1 MEAAEILE
9 YVPGMSK
16 NLPDYK
22 SVDPEKS
29 TLGGFDAVRTSAPCP
44 GGSTLDPTTGIC
56 WSENS
61 PSDSLGGSGNIPCLP
76 GRLGLCLGALQN
88 IPVPGSALQTTYPP
102 AGPAP
107 RSGPMGTRP

>member
-1 MEAAEILE
+1 MLIRTRASELLLATLCSTMLASVVLATA
-9 YVPGMSK
+9 PG
-16 NLPDYK
+16 
-22 SVDPEKS
+22 
-29 TLGGFDAVRTSAPCP
+29 ATSAPCP

-61 PSDSLGGSGNIPCLP
+61 PSNSLGGSGNIPCLP

-88 IPVPGSALQTTYPP
+88 TPVPGSALQTTYPP

-107 RSGPMGTRP
+107 RSGPKGTWP

>member
-1 MEAAEILE
+1 MLIRTRAPELLLATLCSTMLASAVLASAPAA
-9 YVPGMSK
+9 
-16 NLPDYK
+16 
-22 SVDPEKS
+22 
-29 TLGGFDAVRTSAPCP
+29 TSAPCP

-61 PSDSLGGSGNIPCLP
+61 PSNSLGGSGNIPCLP

-88 IPVPGSALQTTYPP
+88 TPVPGSALQTTYPP

-107 RSGPMGTRP
+107 RSGPKGTWP

>member
-1 MEAAEILE
+1 MLIQTRASELLLATLCSTMLAA
-9 YVPGMSK
+9 
-16 NLPDYK
+16 
-22 SVDPEKS
+22 
-29 TLGGFDAVRTSAPCP
+29 AVLTSAPAATSAPCP

-61 PSDSLGGSGNIPCLP
+61 PSNSLGGSGNIPCLP

-88 IPVPGSALQTTYPP
+88 TPVPGSALQTTYPP

-107 RSGPMGTRP
+107 RSGPKGTWP

>member
-1 MEAAEILE
+1 MLIRTRAPELLLATLCSTMLASAVLAAA
-9 YVPGMSK
+9 PS
-16 NLPDYK
+16 
-22 SVDPEKS
+22 
-29 TLGGFDAVRTSAPCP
+29 ATSAPCP

-61 PSDSLGGSGNIPCLP
+61 PSNSLGGSGNIPCLP

-88 IPVPGSALQTTYPP
+88 TPVPGAALQTTHPA

-107 RSGPMGTRP
+107 RSGPKGTWP

>member
-1 MEAAEILE
+1 MLIRTRASELLLATLCSTMLAA
-9 YVPGMSK
+9 
-16 NLPDYK
+16 
-22 SVDPEKS
+22 
-29 TLGGFDAVRTSAPCP
+29 AVLTSAPAATSAPCP

-61 PSDSLGGSGNIPCLP
+61 PSNSLGGSGNIPCLP

-88 IPVPGSALQTTYPP
+88 TPVPGSALQTTYPP

-107 RSGPMGTRP
+107 RSGPKGTWP